1 MNGLQVHFIDAGVGD
16 CILITDLVNNK
27 KILID
32 SGPSKGEGRLSVSK
46 NLSQLLCNDKKI
58 DIAIVTHNDDD
69 HIGGFKSLIEEEI
82 IKVDKF
88 IFNNIQ
94 QIENDII
101 ESKKASYRQDME
113 LHSLANRM
121 GINIDIIIVEDDTP
135 NIMNIGNMALKFISP
150 NKNKI
155 EQLIRWSQ
163 SESAKIN
170 ERQKLSPVQN
180 SECLEDVI
188 IKIKDDDCFTPDK
201 SPTNGSSIAFILEY
215 GEYKFLFLGDAHMDI
230 VEDFFSRGGEKINF
244 ELIKLSHHS
253 SEKNNSKTF
262 FDQISCDKFIF
273 CCDGLNSHGHPSLVT
288 IARLSINF
296 PNSKLFFTSD
306 NEHIKHITKTFSS
319 RCTYSTDGL
328 LEFNY
333 EL

>member
-1 MNGLQVHFIDAGVGD
+1 MNGLQIQFIDAGVGD
-16 CILITDLVNNK
+16 CILITDLVHKK

-32 SGPSKGEGRLSVSK
+32 SGPSKGEGRLSVSQ
-46 NLSQLLCNDKKI
+46 NLSQLLCHDKKI
-58 DIAIVTHNDDD
+58 DIAIITHNDDD

-82 IKVDKF
+82 INVDKF
-88 IFNNIQ
+88 IFNNIKQ
-94 QIENDII
+94 VESNIV
-101 ESKKASYRQDME
+101 ESKKASYRQDIE
-113 LHSLANRM
+113 LHTLANKM
-121 GINIDIIIVEDDTP
+121 GINIDVMIVEDDIP
-135 NIMNIGNMALKFISP
+135 NIINIGAMTLKFMSP

-163 SESAKIN
+163 SESTKIN
-170 ERQKLSPVQN
+170 DRQKLSPTCT
-180 SECLEDVI
+180 SESLEDVI
-188 IKIKDDDCFTPDK
+188 KKIKDNDCFTPDK

-230 VEDFFSRGGEKINF
+230 VEDFFSREAEKINF

-253 SEKNNSKTF
+253 SEKNNSKAF
-262 FDQISCDKFIF
+262 FDQIFCDKFIF
-273 CCDGLNSHGHPSLVT
+273 CCNGLNNHGHPSLVT

-306 NEHIKHITKTFSS
+306 NEDIKRITKSFSS
-319 RCTYSTDGL
+319 RCTYSADGI